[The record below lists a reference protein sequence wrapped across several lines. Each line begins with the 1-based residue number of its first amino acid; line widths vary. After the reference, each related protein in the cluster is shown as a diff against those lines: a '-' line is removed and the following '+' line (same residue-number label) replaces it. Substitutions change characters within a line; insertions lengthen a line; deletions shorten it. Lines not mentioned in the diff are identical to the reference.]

1 MSTISLICTV
11 RDEADN
17 IAALLDS
24 MLAQRRPPDEIVIND
39 CNSRDATPEIVRRY
53 AAQHPQIRLVAGGHN
68 ISSGRNNAIAHARGD
83 LIASTDAGLELDP
96 GWLEHL
102 IAPLEAGHADHV
114 GGFPEPA
121 PRSLFE
127 RVLGATNYREAS
139 EIDTARFLPFGQS
152 MAFRREV
159 WEAVG
164 GFPEWADHCEDLVF
178 DLAARRAGFRQLFVP
193 EARLA
198 FRPRSSLLAYARQYF
213 YYARGDAVAGLWP
226 RRHALRY
233 AAYNTA
239 VLLVWLAVRFPAA
252 RWPIALLLAAGA
264 AAYTRRPYRRL
275 WPRLRGASP
284 AARLGALALV
294 PLLRLVG
301 DYAKMIGYLV
311 GLLLRW
317 QRRRAGAAPH
327 ITDR

>member
-11 RDEADN
+11 RNEADN

-24 MLAQRRPPDEIVIND
+24 MLAQRRAPDEIVIND

-53 AAQHPQIRLVAGGHN
+53 AAQHPHIRLVAGGHN
-68 ISSGRNNAIAHARGD
+68 ISSGRNHAIAAARGE
-83 LIASTDAGLELDP
+83 LIASTDAELVLDP

-139 EIDTARFLPFGQS
+139 EIDAARFLPFGQS
-152 MAFRREV
+152 MAFRRAV

-178 DLAARRAGFRQLFVP
+178 DLAARRLGFRQAFVP
-193 EARLA
+193 EARLF
-198 FRPRSSLLAYARQYF
+198 FRPRSSLRAYARQYF
-213 YYARGDAVAGLWP
+213 FYARGDGVAGLWP

-239 VLLVWLAVRFPAA
+239 VLLVWLAVRFPAT
-252 RWPIALLLAAGA
+252 RWPVALLLAAGA
-264 AAYTRRPYRRL
+264 AAYTHRPYRRL
-275 WPRLRGASP
+275 WPRLRGTTP

-317 QRRRAGAAPH
+317 QRRRARAAPH
-327 ITDR
+327 ITDH

>member
-1 MSTISLICTV
+1 MSTVSLICTV

-17 IAALLDS
+17 IATLLDS
-24 MLAQRRPPDEIVIND
+24 MLAQRRAADEIVIND

-53 AAQHPQIRLVAGGHN
+53 AARHPQIRLVAGGHN

-102 IAPLEAGHADHV
+102 LAPLEAGRADHV

-139 EIDTARFLPFGQS
+139 AIDAARFLPFGQS

-159 WEAVG
+159 WETVG

-178 DLAARRAGFRQLFVP
+178 DLAARRAGFRQMFVP
-193 EARLA
+193 AARLT

-213 YYARGDAVAGLWP
+213 YYARGDGVAGLWP

-239 VLLVWLAVRFPAA
+239 VLLVWLAVRFPAT
-252 RWPIALLLAAGA
+252 RWPVALLLAAGA
-264 AAYTRRPYRRL
+264 VAYTHRPYRRL

-301 DYAKMIGYLV
+301 DYAKMIGYPV

-317 QRRRAGAAPH
+317 QRRRTGAAPH